1 MAGWRRGVVSRLLEQ
16 RSDLLVATVEADG
29 ENLKVVAFPSM
40 VAELRVGDEVVLNTT
55 GIDLALGT
63 GGDAFVLWNLTN
75 PELPERREGHIVKL
89 RYTPWQTEVLVAE
102 APESPHHAKLK
113 DVTSIDGV
121 PVVVCGVHSH
131 LGPAAA
137 GIKQANPDARVGYL
151 MTDGAA
157 LPLAWSD
164 LVGSLRASGLV
175 DVTCTSGHAFGG
187 DLEAVNNFSGMAALS
202 RAGEVDAIVVAMG
215 PGVVG
220 TDTSLGFTAMEQG
233 PLLDASAALGGRPIA
248 CLRISFVDERERHY
262 GVSHHCLTA
271 LTIGTQT
278 RCTVAVPELLED
290 QGQVVARQLESSG
303 VADRHALV
311 IADGRDAIRRAIDE
325 GIQLKSMGRAIQDN
339 PAYFLAAGA
348 AGALAGRVTLGSPI
362 DEPRAEERT

>member
-1 MAGWRRGVVSRLLEQ
+1 MAGWRRGVVSGLLEQ
-16 RSDLLVATVEADG
+16 RSDLIVASVEADG
-29 ENLKVVAFPSM
+29 EIVKAVAFPNM
-40 VAELRVGDEVVLNTT
+40 VAALRVGDDVVLNTT
-55 GIDLALGT
+55 GTDLALGT

-75 PELPERREGHIVKL
+75 PELPERSEGHIVKL

-102 APESPHHAKLK
+102 APESPHHASMK
-113 DVTSIDGV
+113 DVTSIGGV

-131 LGPAAA
+131 LGPVAA
-137 GIKQANPDARVGYL
+137 GIKVANPGARVGYL

-157 LPLAWSD
+157 LPLAWSN
-164 LVGSLRASGLV
+164 LVGSLRGAGLV

-187 DLEAVNNFSGMAALS
+187 DLEAVNNFSGLAALNT
-202 RAGEVDAIVVAMG
+202 AGKADAIVVAMG

-290 QGQVVARQLESSG
+290 QIQVIAGQLEKSG
-303 VADRHALV
+303 VAERHELV
-311 IADGRDAIRRAIDE
+311 MADGTEAIRRAIDE
-325 GIQLKSMGRAIQDN
+325 GIELKSMGRAIEDN

-348 AGALAGRVTLGSPI
+348 AGVLAGRATLGSSNDKPHAK
-362 DEPRAEERT
+362 DRT

>member
-1 MAGWRRGVVSRLLEQ
+1 MAGWRRGVVSGLLEE
-16 RSDLLVATVEADG
+16 RADLLVASVEADG
-29 ENLKVVAFPSM
+29 ENLKAFAFPGM
-40 VAELRVGDEVVLNTT
+40 VPDLRVGDEVVLNTT

-75 PELPERREGHIVKL
+75 SELPTRRDGHIVKL

-131 LGPAAA
+131 VGPVAA
-137 GIKQANPDARVGYL
+137 GIKEANPGARVGYL

-157 LPLAWSD
+157 LPLAWSN
-164 LVGSLRASGLV
+164 LVGSLKASGLV

-187 DLEAVNNFSGMAALS
+187 DLEAVNHFSGMVALNT
-202 RAGEVDAIVVAMG
+202 AGKADAIVIAMG

-220 TDTSLGFTAMEQG
+220 TETSLGFTAMEQG
-233 PLLDASAALGGRPIA
+233 PLLDASAALGGRSIA

-271 LTIGTQT
+271 LTIGTQS

-290 QGQVVARQLESSG
+290 QVQVVAGQLESSG
-303 VADRHALV
+303 VAEQHDL
-311 IADGRDAIRRAIDE
+311 IMADGTEAVRRAIDE
-325 GIQLKSMGRAIQDN
+325 GIQLRSMGRTIEDN
-339 PAYFLAAGA
+339 PEYFLTAGA
-348 AGALAGRVTLGSPI
+348 AGALAGRATLGSRV
-362 DEPRAEERT
+362 DEPRAEDRA